1 LRWPASWDGFWDLG
15 AAITQPIFQDGTLQ
29 HRERAAADESF
40 ELDSYEYVRAS
51 ELKQGDVT
59 AGVRLAGGQEELV
72 PATGARWLER
82 DSLGKQR
89 SLFCP
94 LTAIQA
100 VAYAT
105 INTKKKPKK

>member
-1 LRWPASWDGFWDLG
+1 MSLLIDVDKVHAVLLPDGKW
-15 AAITQPIFQDGTLQ
+15 
-29 HRERAAADESF
+29 HEVADESF

-59 AGVRLAGGQEELV
+59 SGVRLAGGQEELV

-89 SLFCP
+89 SVFCP

-105 INTKKKPKK
+105 TNTEKKKK